1 MFAPTYDRSM
11 PRLAPVD
18 QPYEPEVADSLRRL
32 MGSDEV
38 EPLKLFRTIARN
50 PQMLDRF
57 RQIGSTLLS
66 FGTLPAVDRETVIH
80 RTTARC
86 GADYEWGVHA
96 VAFAGPLGL
105 GEDWLG
111 ATWSGE
117 PGDFADAG
125 QALLVRACDELHDDA
140 TLSDATWSALRERY
154 DDAQLVELVC
164 LAGFYHLVSF
174 VCGAFAVEREEWA
187 AVPAGMSEG

>member
-1 MFAPTYDRSM
+1 M

-50 PQMLDRF
+50 PVMLDRF
-57 RQIGSTLLS
+57 RQIGSSLLS
-66 FGTLPAVDRETVIH
+66 FGTLPAADRETVIH
-80 RTTARC
+80 RITARC

-105 GEDWLG
+105 DDDWLQ
-111 ATWSGE
+111 ATWSGT
-117 PGDFADAG
+117 PDDFTDEG
-125 QALLVRACDELHDDA
+125 QALLVRACDELHDAA
-140 TLSDATWSALRERY
+140 TLTDQTWSALRERY

-174 VCGAFAVEREEWA
+174 CCRAFAIDPEEWA
-187 AVPAGMSEG
+187 KQPVGTSAE